1 MLIQRKTRRQLRVI
15 RFHAAVHQCVVDQ
28 FIALHTTCLRSARNP
43 ARVDSQRFTTHF
55 PMETLGQQT
64 CKLQLDIAAVAQNPS
79 SWIMK
84 FDYDILWSFPI
95 YWVIAYHHQPT
106 VVLKSSRPW
115 WWLQHGELCPNHP
128 LGSSLSTRWS
138 RWWGPAVP
146 QYVAPVCGWKKGARL
161 PYIIHISYIYI
172 PAGILIWLL
181 SATSLHGQITI
192 WLFNIAMEN
201 PL

>member
-1 MLIQRKTRRQLRVI
+1 V
-15 RFHAAVHQCVVDQ
+15 
-28 FIALHTTCLRSARNP
+28 
-43 ARVDSQRFTTHF
+43 
-55 PMETLGQQT
+55 ETLGQRT
-64 CKLQLDIAAVAQNPS
+64 YNLSLDIAAVAQNPS
-79 SWIMK
+79 SWIMT
-84 FDYDILWSFPI
+84 FDYILWLFPI
-95 YWVIAYHHQPT
+95 PSGKLSHNYGKSPCFMGKSTISMAIFNSYFDITRGYIRWSLFSSSPNCGF
-106 VVLKSSRPW
+106 VLSSRPW

-146 QYVAPVCGWKKGARL
+146 QYIELYAYCSRGSAQYEARVWAGGRRGQV
-161 PYIIHISYIYI
+161 YHIIHISYILSYIYI